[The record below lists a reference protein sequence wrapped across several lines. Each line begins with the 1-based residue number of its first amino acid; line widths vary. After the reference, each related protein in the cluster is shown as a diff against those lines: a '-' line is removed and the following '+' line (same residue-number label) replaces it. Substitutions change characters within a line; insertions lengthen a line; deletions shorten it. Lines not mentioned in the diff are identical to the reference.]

1 MTNTTDTTISNAR
14 PSLADVAKRAGVS
27 SQTVSRVVRGA
38 DVVAAETRDRVLA
51 IVDELGY
58 QPNLAARSLSQR
70 RTGVVHVVNAT
81 PLFHGHARTF
91 LEVVG
96 ALGELGIH
104 TSMSVVPFGD
114 DLTLNR
120 LIPMGVDGV
129 VILGGH
135 SRSSHWAEVAET
147 RVPVVFI
154 GQRAGLPASVSSVQ
168 VDQKYG
174 ALLATRHLLE
184 EGRRRLLHICG
195 PRDWLDAEE
204 RRDGF
209 VAACNEAGI
218 SFEKLSSPTW
228 DSQSAYDLSADLP
241 AGIDGVFASNDHLAL
256 GVMRRLHERGVVV
269 PQEVSVI
276 GFDDAEGS
284 ASFWPPLSTIRQP
297 FAEVGHA
304 AVAQL
309 TRLTNGGAPEHTL
322 IRPELVVR
330 GSSKGQS

>member
-1 MTNTTDTTISNAR
+1 MTPIAVSKTR

-38 DVVAAETRDRVLA
+38 DVVADETRERVLA
-51 IVDELGY
+51 IVAELGY

-70 RTGVVHVVNAT
+70 RTGVVHIINAT

-96 ALGELGIH
+96 ALGELGLH
-104 TSMSVVPFGD
+104 TSMSVVPFGG
-114 DLTLNR
+114 DLTLNQ
-120 LIPMGVDGV
+120 LIPMGVDGL

-135 SRSSHWAEVAET
+135 RRSSHWAEVAET
-147 RVPVVFI
+147 RVPVVFV
-154 GQRAGLPASVSSVQ
+154 GQRTGLPDTVSSVG
-168 VDQKYG
+168 VDQAYG

-184 EGRRRLLHICG
+184 AGCKSLLHICG
-195 PRDWLDAEE
+195 PPDWLDAEE

-209 VAACNEAGI
+209 VAACAEVSV
-218 SFEKLSSPTW
+218 SFEKLSSATW
-228 DSQSAYDLSADLP
+228 DARSAYDLAARIP
-241 AGIDGVFASNDHLAL
+241 QGIDGVFASNDHLAL
-256 GVMRRLHERGVVV
+256 GVMRRLHERGLTI
-269 PQEVSVI
+269 PRDVSVV

-284 ASFWPPLSTIRQP
+284 DCSWPPLSTVRQP
-297 FAEVGHA
+297 FAEVGHT
-304 AVAQL
+304 AVSQL
-309 TRLTNGGAPEHTL
+309 TRLMDACPPEHTL

>member
-1 MTNTTDTTISNAR
+1 MSQIVVGNGR
-14 PSLADVAKRAGVS
+14 PSLADVAKKAGVS

-38 DVVAAETRDRVLA
+38 DVVAPRTRDKVLA
-51 IVDELGY
+51 IVAELGY

-96 ALGELGIH
+96 ALGELGLH
-104 TSMSVVPFGD
+104 TSMSVVPFGEE
-114 DLTLNR
+114 LTLNQ
-120 LIPMGVDGV
+120 LIPLGVDGL

-135 SRSSHWAEVAET
+135 SCSSHWAEVAET
-147 RVPVVFI
+147 RVPVVFL
-154 GQRAGLPASVSSVQ
+154 GQRIGLPDSVSSVG
-168 VDQKYG
+168 VDQAHG

-184 EGRRRLLHICG
+184 GGRQRLLHICG

-209 VAACNEAGI
+209 ISACEEAGV

-228 DSQSAYDLSADLP
+228 DARSAHELAADMP
-241 AGIDGVFASNDHLAL
+241 EGIDGVFASNDHLAL
-256 GVMRRLHERGVVV
+256 GVMRRLHERGLSI
-269 PQEVSVI
+269 PHDVSVV

-284 ASFWPPLSTIRQP
+284 DCSWPPLSTVRQP
-297 FAEVGHA
+297 FREVGQT

-309 TRLTNGGAPEHTL
+309 TRLMDAGSPEHTL

-330 GSSKGQS
+330 GSSEGQP

>member
-1 MTNTTDTTISNAR
+1 MTPISVSNSR

-38 DVVAAETRDRVLA
+38 DVVREETRDRVMA
-51 IVDELGY
+51 IVLELGY

-70 RTGVVHVVNAT
+70 RTGVVHVINAT

-96 ALGELGIH
+96 ALGALGLH
-104 TSMSVVPFGD
+104 TSMSVVPFGE
-114 DLTLNR
+114 DLTLNQ
-120 LIPMGVDGV
+120 LIPMGVDGL

-147 RVPVVFI
+147 RVPVVFV
-154 GQRAGLPASVSSVQ
+154 GQRIGLPDTVSSVG
-168 VDQKYG
+168 VDQAHG

-184 EGRRRLLHICG
+184 AGRERLLHICG

-209 VAACNEAGI
+209 VAACEEAGV
-218 SFEKLSSPTW
+218 SFKKLSSATW
-228 DSQSAYDLSADLP
+228 DARSAYDLAERMP
-241 AGIDGVFASNDHLAL
+241 RGIDGVFASNDHLAL
-256 GVMRRLHERGVVV
+256 GVMRRLHESGLAI
-269 PQEVSVI
+269 PGDVSVV

-284 ASFWPPLSTIRQP
+284 DCFWPPLSTVRQP
-297 FAEVGHA
+297 FPEVGLT
-304 AVAQL
+304 AVSQL
-309 TRLTNGGAPEHTL
+309 TRLMDAGSPEHTL

>member
-1 MTNTTDTTISNAR
+1 MKPGTVHTR

-38 DVVAAETRDRVLA
+38 DVVAEDTREKVLA
-51 IVDELGY
+51 IVAELGY

-96 ALGELGIH
+96 TLGTLGLH
-104 TSMSVVPFGD
+104 TTMSVVPFGE

-135 SRSSHWAEVAET
+135 SRSRYWAEMAET
-147 RVPVVFI
+147 RVPVVFV
-154 GQRAGLPASVSSVQ
+154 GQRLGLPASVSSIG
-168 VDQKYG
+168 VDQAQG
-174 ALLATRHLLE
+174 ALLATRHLI
-184 EGRRRLLHICG
+184 EGGRSRLLHICG
-195 PRDWLDAEE
+195 PSDWMDAED

-209 VAACNEAGI
+209 VTACDEAGI

-228 DSQSAYDLSADLP
+228 DARSAHDLAARMSPD
-241 AGIDGVFASNDHLAL
+241 IDGVFASNDHLAL
-256 GVMRRLHERGVVV
+256 GVMRRLHERGVAI
-269 PQEVSVI
+269 PDDVSVV

-284 ASFWPPLSTIRQP
+284 ACFWPPLSTVRQP
-297 FAEVGHA
+297 FPELGHA
-304 AVAQL
+304 AVGQL
-309 TRLTNGGAPEHTL
+309 TRLMDGGPPEHSL
-322 IRPELVVR
+322 ITPELVVR
-330 GSSKGQS
+330 NSSKGHP